1 MLHILSPTSLLC
13 ILAACCPV
21 MATDIELQTQIYV
34 LSGVFGGILLVLGL
48 LIMGLSIAVGKMSTE
63 LKPSPRYQ
71 PEVGP
76 AQDNRGYAQDSQY
89 EDRPQVRK
97 MAGEDELTEMGFEI
111 YSGQPTNRPQSSPR
125 KPDLDRG
132 ISVQS
137 DFFRGGDEDFY
148 DRAGQQGR
156 YGHQGR

>member
-1 MLHILSPTSLLC
+1 
-13 ILAACCPV
+13 
-21 MATDIELQTQIYV
+21 
-34 LSGVFGGILLVLGL
+34 
-48 LIMGLSIAVGKMSTE
+48 
-63 LKPSPRYQ
+63 
-71 PEVGP
+71 
-76 AQDNRGYAQDSQY
+76 
-89 EDRPQVRK
+89 

-111 YSGQPTNRPQSSPR
+111 YSGQPTNRYNKTQVVSRILIEHCRSQSSPR

>member
-1 MLHILSPTSLLC
+1 M
-13 ILAACCPV
+13 
-21 MATDIELQTQIYV
+21 IYV
-34 LSGVFGGILLVLGL
+34 
-48 LIMGLSIAVGKMSTE
+48 SIIFSKFYSRMSTE

-89 EDRPQVRK
+89 EDRPQGFFLPQVDDYYCFFFSVRK

-111 YSGQPTNRPQSSPR
+111 YSGQPTNRYNKTQFVSRILINYCRPQSSPR

-156 YGHQGR
+156 YGH